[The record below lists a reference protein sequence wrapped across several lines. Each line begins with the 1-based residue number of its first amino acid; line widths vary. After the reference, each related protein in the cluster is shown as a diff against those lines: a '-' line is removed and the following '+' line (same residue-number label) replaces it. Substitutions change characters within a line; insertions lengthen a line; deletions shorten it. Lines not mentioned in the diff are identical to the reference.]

1 LKKKEK
7 RREKQNSRSQH
18 KWKRIF
24 FWVPAG
30 IEEDEEEEIQ
40 RRRID
45 FNKLISI
52 VTSG

>member
-1 LKKKEK
+1 MKEK
-7 RREKQNSRSQH
+7 INKMRE
-18 KWKRIF
+18 F
-24 FWVPAG
+24 FSLLNPAG
-30 IEEDEEEEIQ
+30 REQEEEEEEIQ